1 LGILRQMLSQ
11 QVPTTSTLVLG
22 DLYAPHIFDAIKNS
36 IDQAAFQSLFENHSS
51 DPVMQCRRA
60 ELLIQLESD
69 DEALA
74 LIQDNPSL
82 LARGLK
88 AKLMGLQN
96 KLEEVEALCNVRY
109 DGVDPLQREGM
120 VLLLEA
126 NIWACYM
133 RHDYETALRKCDQAE
148 LIAYDLGLSGRLKVI
163 KSHREALNQKLGRTS
178 TEILELSGNTVSQ
191 QYQLITRW
199 RSLMLEGKFD
209 DAANLELEPAIKKLA
224 MATRYYKETSVH
236 RAASM
241 IVGAQPSVNEFKL
254 YHCLLTLQ
262 IYVKISS
269 SMYANPKEAIANL
282 RKLTGL
288 LANLP
293 QLIENARTLYP
304 LGVCLAATELD
315 AFDSAARTVP
325 ILKHSKYRDGVYID
339 GQLVAVLPNEV
350 RKALI
355 YDRLNMGENS
365 LAACSRKARFRAKK
379 ALEKIGLEY
388 RHIVTQA
395 ELNRD
400 RFRLNQS

>member
-1 LGILRQMLSQ
+1 MGQLRLGGADTFTLSLQ
-11 QVPTTSTLVLG
+11 E
-22 DLYAPHIFDAIKNS
+22 LYLPHRFDAIKNN
-36 IDQAAFQSLFENHSS
+36 IDQSQFQSLFENHSS
-51 DPVMQCRRA
+51 DPVMQCRKA
-60 ELLIQLESD
+60 QLLIQLESD

-126 NIWACYM
+126 SIWVCYM
-133 RHDYETALRKCDQAE
+133 KQDYEAGLSKCDQAE
-148 LIAYDLGLSGRLKVI
+148 LIAHDLGISGRLKVI
-163 KSHREALNQKLGRTS
+163 RSHREALLQKLGRPS
-178 TEILELSGNTVSQ
+178 TQTLELSGNTVSQ

-199 RSLMLEGKFD
+199 RSLMLEGQFEE
-209 DAANLELEPAIKKLA
+209 AAKLELEPAFKKLA
-224 MATRYYKETSVH
+224 LGTKYYNETSVH
-236 RAASM
+236 RAAS
-241 IVGAQPSVNEFKL
+241 IILGTPPSINEFRL

-269 SMYANPKEAIANL
+269 AMYANPKDAMSNL
-282 RKLTGL
+282 AKLIDVLPNVAQL
-288 LANLP
+288 L
-293 QLIENARTLYP
+293 ENARTLYP
-304 LGVCLAATELD
+304 LGVCLAADGLE
-315 AFDSAARTVP
+315 AFSSSAKTVP
-325 ILKHSKYRDGVYID
+325 ILKHSRYRDGIYID

-365 LAACSRKARFRAKK
+365 LAAVSRKGRFRAKK

-400 RFRLNQS
+400 RFRLS